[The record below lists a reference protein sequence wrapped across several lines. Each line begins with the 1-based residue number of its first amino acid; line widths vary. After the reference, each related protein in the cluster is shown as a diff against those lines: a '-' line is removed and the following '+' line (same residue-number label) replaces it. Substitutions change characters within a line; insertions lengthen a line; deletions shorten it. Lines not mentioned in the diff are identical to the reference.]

1 MSRRPHITRYLTLR
15 EAAELVGMG
24 SSRRSARRLLRLLRR
39 KERRTGSEIV
49 IRLSDAP
56 NAACVTTIPLLR
68 QYCSELFDTREET
81 LEIVREYVD
90 DLRDAVA
97 ELRLRDQALAARIKV
112 NTEAIR
118 RLSGAF

>member
-1 MSRRPHITRYLTLR
+1 MS
-15 EAAELVGMG
+15 
-24 SSRRSARRLLRLLRR
+24 LLRR
-39 KERRTGSEIV
+39 KERRTQTEIV

-68 QYCSELFDTREET
+68 QHCPELFDTREEA

-97 ELRLRDQALAARIKV
+97 ELKLRDRALASRIKV

-118 RLSGAF
+118 RLTSAPRAAQSERG